1 MSMLDT
7 LRHFAMLVVSVQG
20 CAGPAVEGG
29 KATIRSPVLGCPGT
43 GSKFLM
49 VAASLP
55 LYPGHR
61 QCGVFLSPSPF
72 ADRQA
77 HERSRACGGVAADQ
91 KALPGCARTHH
102 AVTGNRWR
110 VKGGLGLEP
119 RGVRYRCAGDRTERH
134 QRIRR
139 HAATTATGMKRWAVR
154 LAPVIRQCRI
164 RVSADRLPWGMSVP
178 SGARLCL
185 EDCASQH
192 AALGERS

>member
-77 HERSRACGGVAADQ
+77 HERSRALRRRCGPESASGRNKSQ
-91 KALPGCARTHH
+91 ALSHPLTTCAVVPLMRSPSLMPQRSRKGRGRQST
-102 AVTGNRWR
+102 AGNRLFWPEA
-110 VKGGLGLEP
+110 G
-119 RGVRYRCAGDRTERH
+119 RGY
-134 QRIRR
+134 
-139 HAATTATGMKRWAVR
+139 TTGEWG
-154 LAPVIRQCRI
+154 PV
-164 RVSADRLPWGMSVP
+164 S
-178 SGARLCL
+178 
-185 EDCASQH
+185 
-192 AALGERS
+192 LGETA